1 MGLQGVTKE
10 VVSSLLDARRRLRRV
25 ALINFIKKYF
35 ACIYLIIFI
44 VKQNNKF
51 KKKKPQFFKKDYEN
65 NEIGYSIKHLFHRNA
80 MRWIKFPT
88 SVALYC
94 EI

>member
-10 VVSSLLDARRRLRRV
+10 VVSSLLDTRRRLRRV

-35 ACIYLIIFI
+35 AGIYLIIFI

-51 KKKKPQFFKKDYEN
+51 KKKHLNFLKKIMKITKLVIRSNISFIE
-65 NEIGYSIKHLFHRNA
+65 
-80 MRWIKFPT
+80 T
-88 SVALYC
+88 LYVG
-94 EI
+94 